1 MPQLQEKLH
10 RAPRCVPIR
19 DMKNTAAFTALV
31 EESSAPVTATR
42 NGYDAF
48 VMMRSEDHEAMQ
60 VELAQA
66 RLLSR
71 ISRAEAEYASGD
83 FVDGKEFTSRMR
95 GEYGL

>member
-1 MPQLQEKLH
+1 
-10 RAPRCVPIR
+10 
-19 DMKNTAAFTALV
+19 MKNTAAFTTLV
-31 EESSAPVTATR
+31 EESSVPVAVTE

-48 VMMRSEDHEAMQ
+48 AVMRSEDYDAMQ
-60 VELAQA
+60 VELAHM

>member
-1 MPQLQEKLH
+1 MPQLQEKPY

-19 DMKNTAAFTALV
+19 DMKNTAAFTTLV
-31 EESSAPVTATR
+31 EESSTPITVTR

-48 VMMRSEDHEAMQ
+48 VVMRSEDYEAMQ
-60 VELAQA
+60 VELAHA

-71 ISRAEAEYASGD
+71 ISQAEAEYASGD

>member
-1 MPQLQEKLH
+1 MSQIQGKLH
-10 RAPRCVPIR
+10 RVSRCVPIR
-19 DMKNTAAFTALV
+19 DMKNTAAFTTLV
-31 EESSAPVTATR
+31 EEPSASVTVTR

-48 VMMRSEDHEAMQ
+48 VVMRGEDYETMQ
-60 VELAQA
+60 AELTHA

-83 FVDGKEFTSRMR
+83 FVEGKEFTSRMR